1 MARGDG
7 EAHSR
12 ELRFAVVCYG
22 GVSLAVYM
30 HGITKE
36 LHKLVR
42 ASRKFD
48 ESWSTRAGDNPFQN
62 GSGADSEYAYFEQ
75 LRDLAESGTPISVT
89 VDVIAGTSAGG
100 INGVCLAKVLS
111 HNGQQESL
119 KSLWIDE
126 GDLKQLVEA
135 PRVGGWRTR
144 VLLRGVR
151 IAMSP
156 RAPRFPLR
164 GERMSRLLFDAIS
177 GMEGS
182 ARESLVPPA
191 GSLDLFVTT
200 TDLHGFDV
208 LVPTGAG
215 GMTQRDADHAQALQF
230 RYEKGVADDFT
241 VDDTG
246 SLAFAARAT
255 SCFPGAFPPVSL
267 ASFEAELRSDGRPR
281 ELYADRLAP
290 RFRRAYSESGNS
302 LAQAWFIDGG
312 VLDNAPYDLVVDA
325 IAGKRAETEVIRR
338 LVYIQPDPG
347 QPLEIVPQK
356 ANKPTGTE
364 APGWLPSV
372 WTTLTSVKGSHP
384 VLRDLLRLRDLNL
397 RIQEVGAIAA
407 AQMDQVLAILD
418 SPDPVAAAAGD
429 TPARTQDGQTSW
441 DELTFDAVGGLAT
454 VLHLAA
460 TRLIGAS
467 YPTYCRLKLEAAGRA
482 LADEIARQFAYP
494 PDSSHRSFL
503 RAVLSAWGQRHPAW
517 RAADL
522 KAISGLLGPA
532 DIPYRTRRLLFIL
545 AGINGL
551 YQHVRSGDG
560 TPTADHLDEL
570 KSKAWDLLEAVRRAP
585 HDAVH
590 HVDPELP
597 SFLGAAQLGSRAVFT
612 NPRDFAAEYET
623 ELTALFSAY
632 SEELGQVLTDS
643 SKPMWQEFK
652 RITHDWAPRYR
663 RSLLSRYVGFPLWD
677 ALIFPTIAL
686 SHLPQFTPIRVSQ
699 FSPVAASAL
708 SAPDG
713 AKLKGT
719 SWHHFG
725 GFMDPEWRENDYLWG
740 RLDGAELILRMLRAS
755 VDETV
760 PDATT
765 AGRLSPEEAAQ
776 AAGPH
781 LQQALSRILEAE
793 ANLRR
798 VATLRGGLDTQIKAM
813 GARTSRV

>member
-1 MARGDG
+1 MTRDDG
-7 EAHSR
+7 KTHTR
-12 ELRFAVVCYG
+12 ELRFALVCYG
-22 GVSLAVYM
+22 GVSLAIYM

-48 ESWSTRAGDNPFQN
+48 ESWPTRAGANPFQSGN
-62 GSGADSEYAYFEQ
+62 GADSEYAYFEQ
-75 LRDLAESGTPISVT
+75 LRDLAESGTPITVT
-89 VDVIAGTSAGG
+89 VDIIAGTSAGG
-100 INGVCLAKVLS
+100 INGVCLAKVLA
-111 HNGQQESL
+111 HNGQQETL

-126 GDLKQLVEA
+126 GDLKQLVQA

-144 VLLRGVR
+144 ALLRGIR

-156 RAPRFPLR
+156 TAPRFPLR
-164 GERMSRLLFDAIS
+164 GDRMSRLLFDAIS

-182 ARESLVPPA
+182 ADESLVPPA

-215 GMTQRDADHAQALQF
+215 GMTQRDADHAQALRF
-230 RYEKGVADDFT
+230 RYETGVADDFT
-241 VDDTG
+241 VADTG

-281 ELYADRLAP
+281 ELHADRLAP
-290 RFRRAYSESGNS
+290 QFRRAYSESGNS
-302 LAQAWFIDGG
+302 LDEAWFIDGG

-325 IAGKRAETEVIRR
+325 IADKRAETEVIRR

-347 QPLEIVPQK
+347 LPLRIIPPK
-356 ANKPTGTE
+356 ANKPSGTE
-364 APGWLPSV
+364 APGWLPSL

-397 RIQEVGAIAA
+397 RIQEVGAIAS

-418 SPDPVAAAAGD
+418 SADPVAAATGD
-429 TPARTQDGQTSW
+429 TPVTQDGQTSW
-441 DELTFDAVGGLAT
+441 DELTFDAVGELAS
-454 VLHLAA
+454 VLHVAA
-460 TRLIGAS
+460 TKLIGAS

-482 LADEIARQFAYP
+482 LADETARQFAYP

-503 RAVLSAWGQRHPAW
+503 RAVLSAWGQRQPAW

-522 KAISGLLGPA
+522 KAIGELLGPA

-551 YQHVRSGDG
+551 YQRARSGRGGGG
-560 TPTADHLDEL
+560 TPTANHLDEL
-570 KSKAWDLLEAVRRAP
+570 KAKAWDLLETVRHAP
-585 HDAVH
+585 RDAVH
-590 HVDPELP
+590 NVDPGLR
-597 SFLGAAQLGSRAVFT
+597 SFLSAAQLGTRAVFT
-612 NPRDFAAEYET
+612 NPRHFAAEHET

-632 SEELGQVLTDS
+632 STELGQILTDS

-652 RITHDWAPRYR
+652 RITHDWSPSYR

-699 FSPVAASAL
+699 FSPVAANAL
-708 SAPDG
+708 TAPNG

-719 SWHHFG
+719 GWHHFG

-740 RLDGAELILRMLRAS
+740 RLDGAELILRTLRAS

-760 PDATT
+760 PEATT
-765 AGRLSPEEAAQ
+765 AGRLSPEEATQ
-776 AAGPH
+776 SAGPH
-781 LQQALSRILEAE
+781 LQQALSRILDAE
-793 ANLRR
+793 ANLHRLT
-798 VATLRGGLDTQIKAM
+798 TLRGNLDTQIKAM
-813 GARTSRV
+813 GSHT